1 MKHLRNLKI
10 FLGVLL
16 FSAPMFGTSSSVPVS
31 SIDGYT
37 GATTTSKQ
45 KSTVSTVK
53 VKAKAKKKA
62 SKAVLVT
69 SSPKAVVKKAV
80 SDSIDFDTYFTDQT
94 LRLDYVFA
102 GDIKTQS
109 IYLSN
114 LYSLPGWAGRRH
126 HLSELPLDGTYQ
138 LTVKDAITK
147 KIIYRYSFSSLFI
160 EWLDTEEARHVPRA
174 FPNTYL
180 IPFPKQ
186 KIEVSI
192 AVREKSGQY
201 TEKIH
206 HEIDPTDILIRPL
219 GERKAPSHEVIQ
231 QAGPSDQCIDLAFL
245 PEGYTEAQMDT
256 FVTDV
261 KKCCESLFSYE
272 PFKSNK
278 DRFNV
283 VAVKTPSRESGVS
296 QPKLKDW
303 KDNAFGSHF
312 DTFYSDRYLTSSAI
326 PEINNALAGIP
337 YEQIIVLG
345 NCSRYGGGGVYNSF
359 TLCDAHDVLTPTIVV
374 HEFGHTFGGLADE
387 YYYATEQ
394 VVEVYPRNVEP
405 WEPNIT
411 TQVNFASKWKDL
423 YDKGVVGLHEGGG
436 YSQKGVWRP
445 MLDCRMNTNK
455 ATEFCPVCQR
465 GLQRIIDFYTR

>member
-174 FPNTYL
+174 FPNT
-180 IPFPKQ
+180 
-186 KIEVSI
+186 
-192 AVREKSGQY
+192 
-201 TEKIH
+201 
-206 HEIDPTDILIRPL
+206 
-219 GERKAPSHEVIQ
+219 
-231 QAGPSDQCIDLAFL
+231 
-245 PEGYTEAQMDT
+245 
-256 FVTDV
+256 
-261 KKCCESLFSYE
+261 
-272 PFKSNK
+272 
-278 DRFNV
+278 
-283 VAVKTPSRESGVS
+283 
-296 QPKLKDW
+296 
-303 KDNAFGSHF
+303 
-312 DTFYSDRYLTSSAI
+312 
-326 PEINNALAGIP
+326 
-337 YEQIIVLG
+337 
-345 NCSRYGGGGVYNSF
+345 
-359 TLCDAHDVLTPTIVV
+359 
-374 HEFGHTFGGLADE
+374 
-387 YYYATEQ
+387 
-394 VVEVYPRNVEP
+394 
-405 WEPNIT
+405 
-411 TQVNFASKWKDL
+411 
-423 YDKGVVGLHEGGG
+423 
-436 YSQKGVWRP
+436 
-445 MLDCRMNTNK
+445 
-455 ATEFCPVCQR
+455 
-465 GLQRIIDFYTR
+465 